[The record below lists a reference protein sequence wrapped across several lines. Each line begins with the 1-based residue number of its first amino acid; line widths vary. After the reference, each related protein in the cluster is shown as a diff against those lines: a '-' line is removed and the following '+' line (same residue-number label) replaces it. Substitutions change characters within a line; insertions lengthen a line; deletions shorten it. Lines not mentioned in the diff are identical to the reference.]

1 MDPQTNL
8 YLRYYSA
15 QAGGQ
20 LPTFNGARRG
30 QYGAGLGDIL
40 KSIWRTIFPIAARGA
55 STFLSETLRAK
66 DSGSDWGAAA
76 RSAIAPLARNVGASV
91 IEKIASAATSSAS
104 VPTTQSQAVP
114 MLATSPPIP
123 NAGQTGSGRCQR
135 QKGYN
140 LRDSIDSQCGSGSH
154 HRGYKRRKSSGK
166 KHSEVKRIKFL
177 NF

>member
-40 KSIWRTIFPIAARGA
+40 KGIWRTIFPIAARGA

-66 DSGSDWGAAA
+66 DSGSDWAAA
-76 RSAIAPLARNVGASV
+76 AKSAIAPMARNVGASV
-91 IEKIASAATSSAS
+91 IEKIASASTASAS
-104 VPTTQSQAVP
+104 IPTTQPQAVP
-114 MLATSPPIP
+114 MLSAPPP
-123 NAGQTGSGRCQR
+123 NPNPPQSGSGRR
-135 QKGYN
+135 RRRKKYN
-140 LRDSIDSQCGSGSH
+140 LRNSDQSQCGSGSH
-154 HRGYKRRKSSGK
+154 RQGYKRRKSSGK
-166 KHSEVKRIKFL
+166 KHSQSKRIKFL